1 MGGHSGTRR
10 WHCRGNSVDPCTP
23 PWDCVAGVLDAG
35 VLRGVEETTVAAVE
49 FAEVTDKLTLL
60 AVVVT
65 LEVATVSSTG
75 IPLPESSFDLLLA
88 PEVGDAEADRLAL
101 SLVDERTLS
110 IDLLRDLAG
119 MVNLGGIN
127 RMK

>member
-1 MGGHSGTRR
+1 M
-10 WHCRGNSVDPCTP
+10 
-23 PWDCVAGVLDAG
+23 
-35 VLRGVEETTVAAVE
+35 AAVE